1 MLSCADS
8 PVDKMENKIQN
19 YLVAAEDAFKKI
31 GRILRDKRLVS
42 FELSI
47 KLWRKSGRPKEFSIE
62 GRRSA
67 GGSWVPHEPYLSV
80 PQSAEILKE
89 RFAQIEKRVRNY
101 IAINTLDE
109 QWSKLEGLIKTA
121 LHSGQS
127 VDDLVNSEGLPV
139 LASSG
144 YGYEAH
150 FAAPVIATAYA
161 IAGAKALDDA
171 DLNHASYCLD
181 RGLHWSSP
189 KMLIP
194 NPRER
199 YKARAS
205 AGGKEKALNYEPVKD
220 KVAELLETLAPTE
233 GWKSLEQA
241 IGRVADELAEKYSEL
256 TKKCKL
262 TSEDLSDTI
271 RRWIRKDPKRFVCRI
286 KSRA

>member
-1 MLSCADS
+1 MKNRIND
-8 PVDKMENKIQN
+8 
-19 YLVAAEDAFKKI
+19 YFVAAEGAFKKI
-31 GRILRDKRLVS
+31 GRILHDKRFVS

-47 KLWRKSGRPKEFSIE
+47 KLWGKSGKPKQFSIE

-67 GGSWVPHEPYLSV
+67 DGSWVQREPYLSV
-80 PQSAEILKE
+80 SQSDEALKE
-89 RFAQIEKRVRNY
+89 RFAQIENRVRNY
-101 IAINTLDE
+101 IATNTLDA
-109 QWSKLEGLIKTA
+109 QWSKLEGLIKKA
-121 LHSGQS
+121 LHSGQY
-127 VDDLVNSEGLPV
+127 VDDLVNSEGLAV
-139 LASSG
+139 LACSG
-144 YGYEAH
+144 SGYEAH

-161 IAGAKALDDA
+161 IAGVKALDNA

-181 RGLHWSSP
+181 QGLHWSSP

-241 IGRVADELAEKYSEL
+241 IGRVADELAESYSEL

-262 TSEDLSDTI
+262 TSEDLSDTV

>member
-19 YLVAAEDAFKKI
+19 YLVAAESAFKAI

-47 KLWRKSGRPKEFSIE
+47 KLWRKSGKPKEFSIE
-62 GRRSA
+62 GRRSTD
-67 GGSWVPHEPYLSV
+67 GSWVPHEPYLRV
-80 PQSAEILKE
+80 PQSAEVLRE
-89 RFAQIEKRVRNY
+89 RFAQIEQRVRNY
-101 IAINTLDE
+101 IATNTLDA
-109 QWSKLEGLIKTA
+109 QWSKLERLIKAA

-139 LASSG
+139 LASSR

-150 FAAPVIATAYA
+150 FAAPVIATAYV
-161 IAGAKALDDA
+161 IAGARALDDG
-171 DLNHASYCLD
+171 DLNHASYCSD

-205 AGGKEKALNYEPVKD
+205 AGGKEKALRYEPVKD
-220 KVAELLETLAPTE
+220 KVVELLMTMAPSE

-241 IGRVADELAEKYSEL
+241 IAQVADKLAMHHSRLVKETGL
-256 TKKCKL
+256 TTDGL
-262 TSEDLSDTI
+262 DDTI
-271 RRWIRKDPKRFVCRI
+271 RRWIRKDPARFPCRI